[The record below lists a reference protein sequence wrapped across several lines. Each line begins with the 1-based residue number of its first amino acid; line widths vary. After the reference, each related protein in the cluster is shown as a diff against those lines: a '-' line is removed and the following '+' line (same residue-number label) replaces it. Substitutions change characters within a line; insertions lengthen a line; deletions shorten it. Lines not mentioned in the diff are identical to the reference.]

1 MITTKDMR
9 LLPVVVLAFAQPLPA
24 VGADAPTIQ
33 QKAFGVGAI
42 TLGGVIGQRIDL
54 TLNRNLHQIDLGKE
68 FLDYYRIPDLS
79 LAVDDE
85 LFRPD
90 PGYTLQSLR
99 EDWEKPPA
107 KKAEKG

>member
-1 MITTKDMR
+1 MNDAGP
-9 LLPVVVLAFAQPLPA
+9 LPYNVAVVLPLSIGAAF
-24 VGADAPTIQ
+24 
-33 QKAFGVGAI
+33 